1 MKINSIQDNI
11 NSQNTSKNTAFTP
24 ILQENS
30 NNGFNPVNN
39 YGFPHL
45 INNYTKED
53 SYSQTQLNSMQNNNT
68 IPNSNSIS
76 KIKFKTKN
84 IINTSSNTYD
94 DPSSDK
100 KSINKDDLRINQAK
114 KNKSKIS

>member
-1 MKINSIQDNI
+1 MLSDQTNKIIVKINSIQDNI

-24 ILQENS
+24 IIQQNS
-30 NNGFNPVNN
+30 NNNINPVNN
-39 YGFPHL
+39 YCFPHL

-68 IPNSNSIS
+68 FLKSSSNS

-84 IINTSSNTYD
+84 IINTSTNIYD
-94 DPSSDK
+94 EPSSEK
-100 KSINKDDLRINQAK
+100 KIVIKVI
-114 KNKSKIS
+114 